1 MPPLKE
7 ALLKI
12 PTLLEVGLSICNWRK
27 MLLRNILRWK
37 KILWCLEHQKSIISH
52 EGPLKELH
60 KALLCCFILQRQ
72 PVSDP
77 WHEGASWNKT
87 KTKPG
92 NVLYSYLESKSS
104 DVTFCLALF
113 FDTCVF
119 SKWYKDH
126 QRPEKC
132 LFHFKV
138 MVLLW
143 YLEGSVSSLSNL
155 HARLII

>member
-12 PTLLEVGLSICNWRK
+12 PTLLEVSLSICNWRE
-27 MLLRNILRWK
+27 MVLRKILRQK

-52 EGPLKELH
+52 EEPLKSCANHCSDISFCRGSLM
-60 KALLCCFILQRQ
+60 
-72 PVSDP
+72 SDP
-77 WHEGASWNKT
+77 WHEGGLWNKKWRCSIKEFRCNT
-87 KTKPG
+87 MPG
-92 NVLYSYLESKSS
+92 SFLWHL
-104 DVTFCLALF
+104 
-113 FDTCVF
+113 CVF
-119 SKWYKDH
+119 SKCSKEH

-138 MVLLW
+138 MVFLW
-143 YLEGSVSSLSNL
+143 YLEGSIPSLSNL